1 MMGLPLFMICGFSLQ
16 YFNTFFCIF
25 NVSSIIW
32 YVEFLVWSY
41 LFGVL
46 CVFLYLSKYIFSQ
59 FGEVFFYDLGED
71 LIYTI
76 HLGFIF
82 SFYACDSWML
92 YVHNQCSY
100 IFLLCVFG
108 FVFYHFFHWQSK
120 YSTLSSGHGI
130 LFPVDHLTG
139 MSFHISPV
147 MGSSTSI
154 TVSNFVLIQGKAHT
168 PGGSK
173 SLFKGSKYFW
183 CLFWQCS
190 LKIIIFV
197 LLHWGCGL

>member
-46 CVFLYLSKYIFSQ
+46 CVFLYLSKYIFSR
-59 FGEVFFYDLGED
+59 FGGVFYDLGED

-108 FVFYHFFHWQSK
+108 FVFYHFFIDS
-120 YSTLSSGHGI
+120 LNI
-130 LFPVDHLTG
+130 LLCLQAMVFCFLLTIYWHVFPYKPSDG
-139 MSFHISPV
+139 
-147 MGSSTSI
+147 
-154 TVSNFVLIQGKAHT
+154 
-168 PGGSK
+168 
-173 SLFKGSKYFW
+173 
-183 CLFWQCS
+183 
-190 LKIIIFV
+190 
-197 LLHWGCGL
+197 LLYLNHCI